1 MSAHSLTAGA
11 IQQAQSLFQQNQPKL
26 ALKILRAAEAAGA
39 KEAAILLN
47 IGVALRMMGDFT
59 GALGAVERALAIDPY
74 DFLALLSKGK
84 LLELLGRQNA
94 AAKVYVNALKIMP
107 PEERLPPPLKSGVT
121 AARAVV
127 AARNSALAD
136 HLRKATEPVKGAFSG
151 ENFAR
156 FDECLDIFSGLK
168 KAFVHEPL
176 LLNFPR
182 LPAIPF
188 FDRAHFPWLAE
199 LEAAAPDIREELMRL
214 LREDQQRFRPYIQF
228 PPGAPVNQWVD
239 LNHSPSWSTLFLWE
253 NGEQNQAICAKCP
266 TATALLSR
274 LPMAVQPGLAP
285 TAMFSALA
293 PRTRIPAHT
302 GSTNARSIVHLP
314 LVLPSN
320 CRFRVGNE
328 TRDWRMDEAWV
339 FDDSIEHEAWNDS
352 DELRVILIFDIW
364 NPLLSEAER
373 ALVTALLTAERSF
386 GGN

>member
-1 MSAHSLTAGA
+1 MSAHPQAAAA
-11 IQQAQSLFQQNQPKL
+11 IQQAQLLFQQSRPEQ

-39 KEAAILLN
+39 RDAAIPLN
-47 IGVALRMMGDFT
+47 IGLALRMLGDFA
-59 GALGAVERALAIDPY
+59 GALVEVERALALDPY

-84 LLELLGRQNA
+84 LLELLGRRNA

-107 PEERLPPPLKSGVT
+107 PEDRLPSSLKSAVT
-121 AARAVV
+121 AARGVV
-127 AARNSALAD
+127 AARNNALAE
-136 HLRKATEPVKGAFSG
+136 HLRQATEPLKEAFSG
-151 ENFAR
+151 ENFTR
-156 FDECLDIFSGLK
+156 FDECLDIFSGLR
-168 KAFVHEPL
+168 KAYVHEPL

-199 LEAAAPDIREELMRL
+199 LEAATPDIRDELMRL
-214 LREDQQRFRPYIQF
+214 LREDQDRFRPYIQF
-228 PPGAPVNQWVD
+228 SPGAPVNQWVD

-253 NGEQNQAICAKCP
+253 NGDQNPAICDKCP
-266 TATALLSR
+266 KTTALLSL

-293 PRTRIPAHT
+293 PRTKIPPHT

-314 LVLPSN
+314 LVLPPD

-328 TRDWRMDEAWV
+328 TRDWRMGEAWV

-373 ALVTALLTAERSF
+373 ALVTALLGANHAFEAI
-386 GGN
+386 

>member
-1 MSAHSLTAGA
+1 MSAHPQAAAA
-11 IQQAQSLFQQNQPKL
+11 IQQAQLLFQQSRPEQ

-39 KEAAILLN
+39 RDAAIPLN
-47 IGVALRMMGDFT
+47 IGLALRMLGDFA
-59 GALGAVERALAIDPY
+59 GALVEVERALALDPY

-84 LLELLGRQNA
+84 LLELLGRRNA

-107 PEERLPPPLKSGVT
+107 PEDRLPSSLKSAVT
-121 AARAVV
+121 AARGVV
-127 AARNSALAD
+127 AARNNALAE
-136 HLRKATEPVKGAFSG
+136 HLRQATEPLKEAFSG
-151 ENFAR
+151 ENFTR
-156 FDECLDIFSGLK
+156 FDECLDIFSGLR
-168 KAFVHEPL
+168 KAYVHEPL

-199 LEAAAPDIREELMRL
+199 LEAATPDIRDELMRL
-214 LREDQQRFRPYIQF
+214 LREDQDRFRPYIQF
-228 PPGAPVNQWVD
+228 SPGSPVNQWVD

-253 NGEQNQAICAKCP
+253 NGDQNLAICDKCP
-266 TATALLSR
+266 KTTALLSR

-293 PRTRIPAHT
+293 PRTKIPPHT

-314 LVLPSN
+314 LVLPSD

-328 TRDWRMDEAWV
+328 TRDWRMGEAWV

-373 ALVTALLTAERSF
+373 ALVTALLGANHAFEAI
-386 GGN
+386 

>member
-1 MSAHSLTAGA
+1 MSSNPQATAA
-11 IQQAQSLFQQNQPKL
+11 IQQAQSLFQQSKPRE

-39 KEAAILLN
+39 RDAAIPLN
-47 IGVALRMMGDFT
+47 IGLALRMLGDFN
-59 GALGAVERALAIDPY
+59 GALVEVERALALDPY

-84 LLELLGRQNA
+84 LLERLGRRNA

-107 PEERLPPPLKSGVT
+107 PEDRLPPSLKSAVT
-121 AARAVV
+121 AARGIIAE
-127 AARNSALAD
+127 RNHALAE
-136 HLRKATEPVKGAFSG
+136 HLREATGPLKEAFSG

-156 FDECLDIFSGLK
+156 FDECLEIFSGLK
-168 KAFVHEPL
+168 KAYVHEPL

-199 LEAAAPDIREELMRL
+199 LEAATPDIRDELMRL
-214 LREDQQRFRPYIQF
+214 LREDQDRFRPYIQF

-253 NGEQNQAICAKCP
+253 NGDQNPAICGKCP
-266 TATALLSR
+266 KTTALLSR
-274 LPMAVQPGLAP
+274 LPMAAQPGLAP

-293 PRTRIPAHT
+293 PRTRIPPHT

-314 LVLPSN
+314 LVLPQD

-328 TRDWRMDEAWV
+328 TRDWRMNEAWV

-364 NPLLSEAER
+364 NPLLSAAER
-373 ALVTALLTAERSF
+373 ALVTALLGANRAFEAI
-386 GGN
+386 

>member
-1 MSAHSLTAGA
+1 MSAHPQAAAA
-11 IQQAQSLFQQNQPKL
+11 IQQAQLLFQQSRPEQ

-39 KEAAILLN
+39 RDAAIPLN
-47 IGVALRMMGDFT
+47 IGLALRMLGDFA
-59 GALGAVERALAIDPY
+59 GALVEVERALALDPY

-84 LLELLGRQNA
+84 LLELLGRRNA

-107 PEERLPPPLKSGVT
+107 PEDRLPSSLKSAVT
-121 AARAVV
+121 AARGVV
-127 AARNSALAD
+127 AARNNALAE
-136 HLRKATEPVKGAFSG
+136 HLRQATEPLKEAFSG
-151 ENFAR
+151 ENFTR
-156 FDECLDIFSGLK
+156 FDECLDIFSGLR
-168 KAFVHEPL
+168 KAYVHEPL

-199 LEAAAPDIREELMRL
+199 LEAATPDIRDELMRL
-214 LREDQQRFRPYIQF
+214 LREDQDRFRPYIQF
-228 PPGAPVNQWVD
+228 SPGSPVNQWVD

-253 NGEQNQAICAKCP
+253 NGDQNPAICDKCP
-266 TATALLSR
+266 KTTALLSR

-293 PRTRIPAHT
+293 PRTKIPPHT

-314 LVLPSN
+314 LVLPPD

-328 TRDWRMDEAWV
+328 TRDWRMGEAWV

-373 ALVTALLTAERSF
+373 ALVTALLGANHAFEAI
-386 GGN
+386 